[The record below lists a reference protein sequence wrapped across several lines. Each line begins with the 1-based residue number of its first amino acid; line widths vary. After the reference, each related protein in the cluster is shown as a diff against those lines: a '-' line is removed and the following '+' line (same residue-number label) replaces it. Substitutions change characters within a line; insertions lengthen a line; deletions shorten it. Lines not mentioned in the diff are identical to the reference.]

1 MSAPD
6 LWRRLTE
13 ATPARLGLGRSG
25 AGMPTRET
33 LRFALA
39 HAQARD
45 AVHAGL
51 DLAVLE
57 RDLAALGLETV
68 RVASRAAGRDSY
80 LLRPD
85 LGRTLADAS
94 REKLTACGAG
104 PVDLALIV
112 ADGLSA
118 QAVMAHAARVVAALL
133 PPARQA
139 GWRIGPVAVA
149 EQARVALGDEIGAL
163 LQARLALVLIGERPG
178 LSSPDSLGL
187 YLTYA
192 PRPGRSD
199 GERNCISNI
208 HAAGLSH
215 DQAAAGALW
224 LIREAFA
231 RGMTGV
237 ALKDESVAMPA
248 IAGTRSK

>member
-1 MSAPD
+1 MSEPD
-6 LWRRLTE
+6 LWRRL
-13 ATPARLGLGRSG
+13 AQSTPARLRLGRSG
-25 AGMPTRET
+25 AGLPTRET
-33 LRFALA
+33 LRFSLA

-45 AVHAGL
+45 AVHASL
-51 DLAVLE
+51 DADGLE
-57 RDLAALGLETV
+57 RGLAALGLATV
-68 RVASRAAGRDSY
+68 RVSSRAAGRDSY

-85 LGRTLADAS
+85 LGRTLADAG
-94 REKLTACGAG
+94 RERLTGSGAG

-118 QAVMAHAARVVAALL
+118 RAVTAHAAKVVAALL
-133 PPARQA
+133 PPVRQA
-139 GWRIGPVAVA
+139 GWRIGPVAIA

-224 LIREAFA
+224 LIRAAFA
-231 RGMTGV
+231 RQMTGV
-237 ALKDESVAMPA
+237 ALKDESGATPA
-248 IAGTRSK
+248 IAEPGRG